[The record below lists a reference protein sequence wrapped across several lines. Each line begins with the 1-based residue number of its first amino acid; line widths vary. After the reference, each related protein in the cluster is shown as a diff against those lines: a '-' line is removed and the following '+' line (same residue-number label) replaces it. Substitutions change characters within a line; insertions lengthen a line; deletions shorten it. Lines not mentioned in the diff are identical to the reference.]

1 MSGGKETPRQKMI
14 GMMYLVLTALLA
26 MNVSKQILHGYIV
39 VNESMEASKKSL
51 TANNKRITESFENT
65 INGNP
70 AAKPYFD
77 KAKQAQALLAETVKY
92 IDQVKFNV
100 IAKTEKY
107 ENPKSGDTAQ
117 LKYLESSGSIDNYD
131 IPSHELIGSDAA
143 TPESGPLT
151 AMELQD
157 KLMKLHNSLIAMLDE
172 MQKDKK
178 TKILD
183 DDYQG
188 LKKKIGSIKP
198 VASGAKDDGLEMTW
212 GVENFY
218 HLPMAAVVTNLN
230 KMQAELKNVEA
241 EMLQVLSGASGK
253 LAIKFDRLSAKVIA
267 PSSYIQ
273 SGQPYTADIFLA
285 ASSTA
290 MTADMMEVLLGAD
303 SASAS
308 GGDKVPIEGGMGKY
322 TVNTGGQ
329 GEQTYKGVIKF
340 KKPDGTFDRYPF
352 QGTYMVAAP
361 AVAVAA
367 EKMNVIYIGVDN
379 PVSVSAAGV
388 SPTDLLV
395 NISGCGATKTGGAG
409 GKFVFRATT
418 PGTMQVSVS
427 AKTKDGT
434 KPQGKPTPFRVKKI
448 PDPTPKLGGR
458 LVQGICDYRK
468 IELAAIAGVGAE
480 VPGFDFDVK
489 FPVQTFVFSA
499 NVKGNL
505 KEFTCNGPNL
515 SPEAKAVLQ
524 SLGVG
529 GKAYFEDIKVKA
541 PDGTIRKIA
550 TASLKVKN

>member
-26 MNVSKQILHGYIV
+26 MNVSKQILKGYIV
-39 VNESMEASKKSL
+39 VNDSMEESKKNL
-51 TANNKRITESFENT
+51 TENNKRITESFENT

-77 KAKQAQALLAETVKY
+77 KAKQAQAQLAEVIKY

-100 IAKTEKY
+100 IAKTEKF
-107 ENPKSGDTAQ
+107 ENPASGDTAH
-117 LKYLESSGSIDNYD
+117 LRYLDAIDNYD
-131 IPSHELIGSDAA
+131 IPTHELIGSDPA
-143 TPESGPLT
+143 TPENKPLS
-151 AMELQD
+151 ALELKD
-157 KLMKLHNSLIAMLDE
+157 KMTKLHNSLVGMLDD

-178 TKILD
+178 TKILE

-198 VASGAKDDGLEMTW
+198 IDSGAEDDGLKMTW
-212 GVENFY
+212 EVENFN

-230 KMQAELKNVEA
+230 KMQADLKNVEA
-241 EMLQVLSGASGK
+241 ELLQVLSGASGK
-253 LAIKFDRLSAKVIA
+253 LAIKFDRLNAKVIA

-273 SGQPYTADIFLA
+273 SGQPYQADIFLA
-285 ASSTA
+285 ASSSA
-290 MTADMMEVLLGAD
+290 MTADMMEVIMGVD
-303 SASAS
+303 SA
-308 GGDKVPIEGGMGKY
+308 GGDGGTKIPIEGGMGKY
-322 TVNTGGQ
+322 NVGTGGQ

-352 QGTYMVAAP
+352 SGTYMVAAP

-395 NISGCGATKTGGAG
+395 NVSGCGATKTGGAG
-409 GKFVFRATT
+409 GKFIFRATT

-458 LVQGICDYRK
+458 LVQGICDYKK

-489 FPVQTFVFSA
+489 FPVMSFVFSA

-505 KEFTCNGPNL
+505 KEFTCTGPNL
-515 SPEAKAVLQ
+515 SSEAKQVLQ
-524 SLGVG
+524 TLGIG

-541 PDGTIRKIA
+541 PDGSIRKIA
-550 TASLKVKN
+550 TASLKVK

>member
-1 MSGGKETPRQKMI
+1 MAGGKETPRQKMI

-39 VNESMEASKKSL
+39 VNESMEESKKNL
-51 TANNKRITESFENT
+51 TENNKRITESFENT

-77 KAKQAQALLAETVKY
+77 KAKEAQKLLADLGKY
-92 IDQVKFNV
+92 IDEVKFNV

-117 LKYLESSGSIDNYD
+117 LKYLESTGSIDNYD
-131 IPSHELIGSDAA
+131 IPTHELIGSDAA
-143 TPESGPLT
+143 APENKPLS
-151 AMELQD
+151 ALELKD
-157 KLMKLHNSLIAMLDE
+157 KMMKLHNSLIAMLDE

-188 LKKKIGSIKP
+188 LKKKIGSLKP
-198 VASGAKDDGLEMTW
+198 IDSGAEDDGIKMTW
-212 GVENFY
+212 EVENFN

-253 LAIKFDRLSAKVIA
+253 LAIKFDRLNAKVIA

-273 SGQPYTADIFLA
+273 SGQPYQADIFLA
-285 ASSTA
+285 ASSSA
-290 MTADMMEVLLGAD
+290 MTADMMEVIMGVD
-303 SASAS
+303 SAG
-308 GGDKVPIEGGMGKY
+308 GGDAGTKIPIESGMGKY
-322 TVNTGGQ
+322 NVQTGGQ

-352 QGTYMVAAP
+352 SGTYMVAAP

-395 NISGCGATKTGGAG
+395 NVSGCGATKTGGAG
-409 GKFVFRATT
+409 GKFVFRATA

-458 LVQGICDYRK
+458 LVQGICDFKK
-468 IELAAIAGVGAE
+468 IELASIAGVGAE

-489 FPVQTFVFSA
+489 FPVQSFIFSA

-505 KEFTCNGPNL
+505 KEFTCSGPNL
-515 SPEAKAVLQ
+515 SPEAKLTLSQ
-524 SLGVG
+524 LGIG

-550 TASLKVKN
+550 TASLKVK

>member
-1 MSGGKETPRQKMI
+1 MAGGKETPRQKMI

-26 MNVSKQILHGYIV
+26 MNVSKQILKGYIT
-39 VNESMEASKKSL
+39 VNDSMEKSKKNL
-51 TANNKRITESFENT
+51 EENNKRVTESFENT

-77 KAKQAQALLAETVKY
+77 KAKEAQKQLNEVVKY
-92 IDQVKFNV
+92 IDLVRANV
-100 IAKTEKY
+100 IAKTEKF
-107 ENPKSGDTAQ
+107 ENEKSGDTAQ
-117 LKYLESSGSIDNYD
+117 LRFLQTIDNYD
-131 IPSHELIGSDAA
+131 IPTHELIGSDAA
-143 TPESGPLT
+143 TPENKPLS
-151 AMELQD
+151 ALEMKD
-157 KLMKLHNSLIAMLDE
+157 KMLKLHNNLVAMLDD

-178 TKILD
+178 TKLLD
-183 DDYQG
+183 DDYQS
-188 LKKKIGSIKP
+188 LKKKIGGIKP
-198 VASGAKDDGLEMTW
+198 IDSGAEEDGMKMTW
-212 GVENFY
+212 EVENFY
-218 HLPMAAVVTNLN
+218 HLPMAAIVTNLN
-230 KMQAELKNVEA
+230 KMQADLKNVEA
-241 EMLQVLSGASGK
+241 ELLQVLSGASGK

-285 ASSTA
+285 ASSSA
-290 MTADMMEVLLGAD
+290 MTADMMEVIMGAD
-303 SASAS
+303 SAAT
-308 GGDKVPIEGGMGKY
+308 GDAGTKIPIEGGMGKY
-322 TVNTGGQ
+322 NVSTGGQ

-352 QGTYMVAAP
+352 SGTYMVAAP

-395 NISGCGATKTGGAG
+395 NVSGCGATKTGGAG
-409 GKFVFRATT
+409 GKFVFRATS

-458 LVQGICDYRK
+458 LVQGICDFKK
-468 IELAAIAGVGAE
+468 IELASIAGVGAE

-489 FPVQTFVFSA
+489 FPVMSFVFSA

-505 KEFTCNGPNL
+505 KEYTCSGPNL
-515 SPEAKAVLQ
+515 SPEAKQVLQ
-524 SLGVG
+524 TLGIG

-541 PDGTIRKIA
+541 PDGSIRKIA
-550 TASLKVKN
+550 TASLKVK

>member
-1 MSGGKETPRQKMI
+1 MAGGKETPRQKMI

-39 VNESMEASKKSL
+39 VNESMETSKKNL
-51 TANNKRITESFENT
+51 TDNNKRITESFENT

-77 KAKQAQALLAETVKY
+77 KAKEAQKQLSDMGKY
-92 IDQVKFNV
+92 IDEVKFNV
-100 IAKTEKY
+100 IAKTEKF

-117 LKYLESSGSIDNYD
+117 LKILEKVGSIDNYD
-131 IPSHELIGSDAA
+131 IPSHELIGADAA
-143 TPESGPLT
+143 TPENRPLS
-151 AMELQD
+151 ALELKD
-157 KLMKLHNSLIAMLDE
+157 KLTKLHKSLVDMLDD
-172 MQKDKK
+172 MQKNPK
-178 TKILD
+178 TKLLA
-183 DDYQG
+183 DDYTG
-188 LKKKIGSIKP
+188 LKKKLDGLKP
-198 VASGAKDDGLEMTW
+198 VDSGAEDDGIKMTW
-212 GVENFY
+212 EVENFY

-241 EMLQVLSGASGK
+241 ELLQVFSGASGK

-285 ASSTA
+285 ASSSA
-290 MTADMMEVLLGAD
+290 MTADMMEVLMGAD
-303 SASAS
+303 SASGS
-308 GGDKVPIEGGMGKY
+308 GGEKVPIEGGMGKY
-322 TVNTGGQ
+322 NVGTGGQ

-352 QGTYMVAAP
+352 QGSYMVAAP

-379 PVSVSAAGV
+379 PMSINAAGV
-388 SPTDLLV
+388 SPTDLMV
-395 NISGCGATKTGGAG
+395 NVSGCGATKTGGQG
-409 GKFVFRATT
+409 GKFIFRATS

-427 AKTKDGT
+427 AKTKEGT
-434 KPQGKPTPFRVKKI
+434 KPQGKPIPFRVKKI

-458 LVQGICDYRK
+458 LVQGICDYKK
-468 IELAAIAGVGAE
+468 IELAGIAGVGAE

-489 FPVQTFVFSA
+489 FPVLSFVFSA

-505 KEFTCNGPNL
+505 KEFTCSGPNL
-515 SPEAKAVLQ
+515 SSEARTVLQ
-524 SLGVG
+524 QLGVG

-541 PDGTIRKIA
+541 PDGSIRKIA
-550 TASLKVKN
+550 TASLKVK

>member
-39 VNESMEASKKSL
+39 VNESMEVSKRNL
-51 TANNKRITESFENT
+51 TANNKRITESFEST

-77 KAKQAQALLAETVKY
+77 KAKIAQTQLDELVKY
-92 IDQVKFNV
+92 IDKVKFNV

-107 ENPKSGDTAQ
+107 ENAASGDTAQ
-117 LKYLESSGSIDNYD
+117 LKHLESTGSVDNYD
-131 IPSHELIGSDAA
+131 IPTHELIGSDAA
-143 TPESGPLT
+143 TPENKPLS
-151 AMELQD
+151 ALELKD
-157 KLMKLHNSLIAMLDE
+157 KFLKLHNSLVGMVEE
-172 MQKDKK
+172 MQKNPK
-178 TKILD
+178 TKLLP
-183 DDYQG
+183 DDYEG
-188 LKKKIGSIKP
+188 LKKKLGSLKP
-198 VASGAKDDGLEMTW
+198 IDSGLEDDGLKMTW
-212 GVENFY
+212 EVENFY

-230 KMQAELKNVEA
+230 KMQAELKNIEA
-241 EMLQVLSGASGK
+241 ELLQVFSGASGK

-273 SGQPYTADIFLA
+273 SGQPYQADIFLA
-285 ASSTA
+285 ASSSA
-290 MTADMMEVLLGAD
+290 MTADMMEVLMGAD
-303 SASAS
+303 SASTS
-308 GGDKVPIEGGMGKY
+308 GGEKIPIEGGMGKY
-322 TVNTGGQ
+322 NVGTGGQ

-352 QGTYMVAAP
+352 SGTYMVAAP

-367 EKMNVIYIGVDN
+367 EKMNVFYIGVDN
-379 PVSVSAAGV
+379 PVAISAAGV

-409 GKFVFRATT
+409 GKFVIRATA
-418 PGTMQVSVS
+418 PGTCMISVS

-458 LVQGICDYRK
+458 LVQGIADYKK
-468 IELAAIAGVGAE
+468 IELASIAGVGAE

-489 FPVQTFVFSA
+489 FPVVSFIFSA

-505 KEFTCNGPNL
+505 KEFTCTGPNL
-515 SPEAKAVLQ
+515 SSEAKQVLQ
-524 SLGVG
+524 SLGIG

-541 PDGTIRKIA
+541 PDGSIRKLA
-550 TASLKVKN
+550 TASLKVK